1 MFQFSIFGTL
11 RFKHIV
17 GWCVS
22 QKRNH
27 RTGDVAFDLGQ
38 FHRSVKCETWYICI
52 YTMRYLYIYIFL
64 LYMLYIIHKEM
75 IFLQSCIFLLNIFF
89 CVKFYQ
95 KHLDSWDPLFFPG
108 CSMSLCL
115 NWGPGGSDVIVAIL
129 FASKTDAVGWKPG
142 DSKLRKNTWDLSLQ
156 LLSLL
161 SGTPEPCHGIA
172 TANATPTS
180 VS

>member
-1 MFQFSIFGTL
+1 M
-11 RFKHIV
+11 R
-17 GWCVS
+17 VS
-22 QKRNH
+22 EEKSQNWRCSV
-27 RTGDVAFDLGQ
+27 RPWDSFTDLSNAR
-38 FHRSVKCETWYICI
+38 HDIYVYIQWDI
-52 YTMRYLYIYIFL
+52 YIYIYIFL

-129 FASKTDAVGWKPG
+129 FASKTDAVGWNLGTQSFEK
-142 DSKLRKNTWDLSLQ
+142 
-156 LLSLL
+156 
-161 SGTPEPCHGIA
+161 TPETCHSNCYHCYQGPPNRV
-172 TANATPTS
+172 TESQLQTPLPQAFPNTGLALLNKCLS
-180 VS
+180 CDL